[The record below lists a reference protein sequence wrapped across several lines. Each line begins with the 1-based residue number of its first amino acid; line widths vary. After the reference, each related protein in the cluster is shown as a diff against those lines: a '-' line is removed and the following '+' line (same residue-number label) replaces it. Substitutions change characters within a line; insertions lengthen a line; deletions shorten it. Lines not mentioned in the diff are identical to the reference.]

1 METSVTRVFLLFC
14 ALVCALGAALIA
26 PAPASAQKWPER
38 TITLVVPFA
47 AGSATDVLGR
57 VVAAGLGEALSAT
70 VIVENVSGAGGM
82 TGSARVARAEP
93 DGYQVVLGNVATH
106 AQNQSLYRSPAYN
119 PETDFEPVALVA
131 DLPAI
136 LIGRTDIPATSL
148 KEFVAY
154 LKQNQSKL
162 QFGSAGTGS
171 ASHLGCAL
179 LHATAGVDVTHVPYR
194 SAPLA
199 MQDLVA
205 GRIDYQCGLLP
216 SPIGQIREGQV
227 KAFALLANARSAAL
241 PDLPTAEEQ
250 GMAGVEASAWHGL
263 FLPKGTPADIV
274 QKLNAAM
281 SATLD
286 NPKVRSQLATQGA
299 LIPAADRR
307 SPEQLRA
314 FVKSEIER
322 WGRTI
327 RSMKIELN

>member
-1 METSVTRVFLLFC
+1 MRLFLLLC
-14 ALVCALGAALIA
+14 AAVAVLDPFPAA
-26 PAPASAQKWPER
+26 AQKWPER
-38 TITLVVPFA
+38 TVTLVVPFA

-57 VVAAGLGEALSAT
+57 IVAQGLTEALGAN
-70 VIVENVSGAGGM
+70 VIVENVSGGGGM
-82 TGSARVARAEP
+82 TGSARVARADP

-106 AQNQSLYRSPAYN
+106 AQNQTLYRAPAYN
-119 PETDFEPVALVA
+119 AETDFEPVALVGELA
-131 DLPAI
+131 AI
-136 LIGRTDIPATSL
+136 LIGRKDIPAASL
-148 KEFVAY
+148 QEFVAY
-154 LKQNQSKL
+154 VKQNQAKL

-179 LHATAGVDVTHVPYR
+179 FHATAGVDVTHVPYR

-227 KAFALLANARSAAL
+227 KAFALLAGSRSSAL
-241 PDLPTAEEQ
+241 PELPTAEEQ

-274 QKLNAAM
+274 RRLNEAVA
-281 SATLD
+281 ATLD
-286 NPKVRSQLATQGA
+286 SPKVQAQLTTQGA
-299 LIPAADRR
+299 IVPAPDRR
-307 SPEQLRA
+307 SPEHLKG

-322 WGRTI
+322 WARTI
-327 RSMKIELN
+327 RAMKIELN